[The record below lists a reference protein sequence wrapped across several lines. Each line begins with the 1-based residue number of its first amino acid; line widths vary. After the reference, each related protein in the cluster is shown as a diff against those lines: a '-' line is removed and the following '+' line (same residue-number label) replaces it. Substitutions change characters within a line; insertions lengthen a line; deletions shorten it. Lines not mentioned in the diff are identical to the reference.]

1 MAALIHIR
9 NITRRYGDLCALDDV
24 SFELQPGEVLGFLG
38 PNGAG
43 KSTAMQIICGTLAPT
58 SGQVIIHG
66 ADLQRDP
73 VTAKGHIGYLPET
86 PPLYPDMRVDE
97 YLTFAA
103 LLRSV
108 PRSQVAVSVA
118 KTKQRC
124 GLAQVG
130 SRVIANLS
138 KGYKQ
143 RVGIAQAIIHD
154 PRVIVLDEPTSGLDP
169 NQIQEIRELIKTLSQ
184 ACSILISSHIL
195 SEVRAICDR
204 VLILHQGR
212 LVYSGPVATVE
223 DNALLITLGQDSEVN
238 YLAQLPGV
246 SQVEPM
252 GVEPMGQQ
260 RFRLTLSGSTSAA
273 DIAQAI
279 VAHGDNLYELRPD
292 QGSLEQIFSRLTLG
306 ETSP

>member
-1 MAALIHIR
+1 MAALLHIS
-9 NITRRYGDLCALDDV
+9 NITRRYGDFCALDDV

-43 KSTAMQIICGTLAPT
+43 KSTAMQIICGTLSPS
-58 SGQVIIHG
+58 SGQVIING
-66 ADLQRDP
+66 ADLQSDP
-73 VTAKGHIGYLPET
+73 ITAKGHIGYLPET

-97 YLTFAA
+97 YLSFCAR
-103 LLRSV
+103 LRKIAT
-108 PRSQVAVSVA
+108 SQVTLSVETA
-118 KTKQRC
+118 KQRC

-143 RVGIAQAIIHD
+143 RVGIAQAIIHN

-169 NQIQEIRELIKTLSQ
+169 NQIQEIRDLIKTLSQ
-184 ACSILISSHIL
+184 ECGILISTHIL

-212 LVYSGPVATVE
+212 LVYTGPVATAE
-223 DNALLITLGQDSEVN
+223 DNALLITLGQESKGD
-238 YLAQLPGV
+238 YLTQLSGV
-246 SQVEPM
+246 SHVEPID
-252 GVEPMGQQ
+252 QQ

-273 DIAQAI
+273 DVAQAI
-279 VAHGDNLYELRPD
+279 VVHGDKLYELRPD

-306 ETSP
+306 ETSL

>member
-1 MAALIHIR
+1 MAALIHIS

-43 KSTAMQIICGTLAPT
+43 KSTAMQIICGTLSPT
-58 SGQVIIHG
+58 SGQVIING
-66 ADLQRDP
+66 ADLQSDP
-73 VTAKGHIGYLPET
+73 ITAKGHIGYLPET

-97 YLTFAA
+97 YLTFCAR
-103 LLRSV
+103 LRKIA
-108 PRSQVAVSVA
+108 RSQVALSVE

-143 RVGIAQAIIHD
+143 RVGIAQAIIHN

-169 NQIQEIRELIKTLSQ
+169 NQIQEIRDLIKTLSQ
-184 ACSILISSHIL
+184 ECGILISTHIM

-212 LVYSGPVATVE
+212 LVYTGPVTTVK
-223 DNALLITLGQDSEVN
+223 DSALLITLGQESKWD

-246 SQVEPM
+246 SHVEPID
-252 GVEPMGQQ
+252 QQ

-279 VAHGDNLYELRPD
+279 VAHGDKLYELRPD
-292 QGSLEQIFSRLTLG
+292 QGNLEQIFSQLTLG
-306 ETSP
+306 ETNP